1 MSNNFIYRYNIKNNS
16 QPSKTTIKANNH
28 PHKLHFHWIWN
39 VKKKLKNIYSVL
51 ISFNFGIIKLF
62 FHIPG
67 KTLPVIFRVM
77 FSNPLDFSFSWN
89 TGFKESSSWNASIWF
104 KHTAADHCVT
114 VFFYNT
120 MRYFVTLIQLSW
132 EPYFE
137 LNSQIR

>member
-1 MSNNFIYRYNIKNNS
+1 MSNNFVYWYNIKNNS

-39 VKKKLKNIYSVL
+39 VKKNIYIFILFWFLL
-51 ISFNFGIIKLF
+51 ILELSNFFFTYQAKHFRSYSGSCFQIHLTFHFLETLVSKSQAPEMQVYGSNTLQLIIY
-62 FHIPG
+62 
-67 KTLPVIFRVM
+67 
-77 FSNPLDFSFSWN
+77 
-89 TGFKESSSWNASIWF
+89 
-104 KHTAADHCVT
+104 VT